1 MKLNIGTHT
10 GTHMD
15 APAHFVKNGKTI
27 DNVNLKKCIGKAV
40 VVHLPNLKPYYEI
53 VPEDFNKL
61 EEHIKISSIVL
72 LIQVGYIKPVQ
83 RNFISTHI
91 FQNQQQN
98 I

>member
-1 MKLNIGTHT
+1 MYSEIVDLSILIENNMIYYPGDPEPELSKYITLEEDGCQVMKLNIGTHT

-27 DNVNLKKCIGKAV
+27 DNVNLKKCI
-40 VVHLPNLKPYYEI
+40 
-53 VPEDFNKL
+53 KL
-61 EEHIKISSIVL
+61 
-72 LIQVGYIKPVQ
+72 VQ
-83 RNFISTHI
+83 RNFIITHI